1 MKEQKTLNHIGFIM
15 DGNRR
20 WAKKLSNVVS
30 FGHAIGGDNVEKIL
44 SLALSEGI
52 PYVSMWALSKEN
64 ILERDRSE
72 ITSIFE
78 LLEQKVPKLI
88 PKLIEQSIRFE
99 VVWDLWLVPPSSRTI
114 LLDATEAT
122 KTWKKMVFVLAVGY
136 SGQDE
141 IVRAVKRCMLEWI
154 DPRTLT
160 EKGFLDYLDTGKY
173 PPPDLIVRT
182 GGNRRHSGFFLYQS
196 AYSEYYFTDTLW
208 PDFGW
213 EDFARALEFFYSAKR
228 NFWK

>member
-99 VVWDLWLVPPSSRTI
+99 VV
-114 LLDATEAT
+114 
-122 KTWKKMVFVLAVGY
+122 
-136 SGQDE
+136 
-141 IVRAVKRCMLEWI
+141 
-154 DPRTLT
+154 
-160 EKGFLDYLDTGKY
+160 
-173 PPPDLIVRT
+173 
-182 GGNRRHSGFFLYQS
+182 
-196 AYSEYYFTDTLW
+196 
-208 PDFGW
+208 
-213 EDFARALEFFYSAKR
+213 
-228 NFWK
+228 